1 MDISKK
7 LKDRRKELNLTML
20 EVAQKTG
27 VSEATVSRWESG
39 DIANM
44 RRDKIVLLAN
54 ALQVSP
60 SFIMGWD
67 ESNISETAI
76 PDNFDIITISEK
88 DFAMIPVVGTISA
101 GIGCLAEQHFDERE
115 LVYLPDLKGT
125 KLKDYFYLKVQG
137 DSMYPMLVEGD
148 LALIRKQT
156 SVDSGS
162 YAAVMID
169 SQEGV
174 LKKVIYGS
182 DWIELQSVNPM
193 YPPRRF
199 EGKDVTRISIVGL
212 VKQIKR
218 DF

>member
-1 MDISKK
+1 MELYKRI
-7 LKDRRKELNLTML
+7 KELREDRHMSQEELAL
-20 EVAQKTG
+20 KTG
-27 VSEATVSRWESG
+27 YTSRTSIAKIEAGKIDLPQS
-39 DIANM
+39 
-44 RRDKIVLLAN
+44 KIVLFAK
-54 ALQVSP
+54 ALDTTASYL
-60 SFIMGWD
+60 MGWE
-67 ESNISETAI
+67 ESDKSETAI

>member
-44 RRDKIVLLAN
+44 RRDKFVLLAN

-67 ESNISETAI
+67 ESNKSETAI
-76 PDNFDIITISEK
+76 PDNFDIIKISEK
-88 DFAMIPVVGTISA
+88 DFAMVPVVGTISA
-101 GIGCLAEQHFDERE
+101 GIGCLAEQRFEERE

-125 KLKDYFYLKVQG
+125 NLKDYFYLKVQG

>member
-1 MDISKK
+1 MNIGQRI
-7 LKDRRKELNLTML
+7 KDRRLQLGLT
-20 EVAQKTG
+20 VD
-27 VSEATVSRWESG
+27 
-39 DIANM
+39 DIAERIGKN
-44 RRDKIVLLAN
+44 RTTIYRYESEDIEKFPLNILEPLAK
-54 ALQVSP
+54 ALQCTP
-60 SFIMGWD
+60 AYLMGWE
-67 ESNISETAI
+67 ESDKSEMAI

>member
-1 MDISKK
+1 MEFKDLIRNRRDEIGLTLEEIGKK
-7 LKDRRKELNLTML
+7 
-20 EVAQKTG
+20 VG
-27 VSEATVSRWESG
+27 VSKATVQRWESG
-39 DIANM
+39 SIKNV
-44 RRDKIVLLAN
+44 RRDKIAKLAK
-54 ALQVSP
+54 ALQCTP
-60 SFIMGWD
+60 AYLMGWE
-67 ESNISETAI
+67 ESDKSETAI